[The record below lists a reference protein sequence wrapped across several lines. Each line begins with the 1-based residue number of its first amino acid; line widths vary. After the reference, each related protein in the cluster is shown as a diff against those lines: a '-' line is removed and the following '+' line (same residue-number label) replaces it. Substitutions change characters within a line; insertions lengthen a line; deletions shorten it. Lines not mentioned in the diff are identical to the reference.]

1 MSFQI
6 PGSALGR
13 ALRSGL
19 VRQRVTAT
27 GAQLRL
33 RLPAQR
39 SFSNANANGAPEE
52 TPADN
57 EAEPEPSFEDSQ
69 KPARFNRNGGNRGRK
84 LRGDKP
90 VVDMEKRKQ
99 EERALMA
106 IAAGSRADDG
116 EMNDEIRGA
125 SHSRKTIS
133 MELKWL
139 EDPRDLADRVAR
151 ILRSGDPG
159 MAAALVRQAQKDGK
173 RTDVAWNHL
182 LSYCMQRGFPQVA
195 WKFYNDVSVL
205 TLSLVELIEEE
216 SCIANISLVSLE

>member
-1 MSFQI
+1 LFWTKGLVMSFQI

-19 VRQRVTAT
+19 VRQRVAAT

-39 SFSNANANGAPEE
+39 SYSNSNANGAPEE
-52 TPADN
+52 IPAED
-57 EAEPEPSFEDSQ
+57 EAEPEPSFENSE
-69 KPARFNRNGGNRGRK
+69 KPARFNRNGANRGRK

-90 VVDMEKRKQ
+90 VVDVEQRKQ

-106 IAAGSRADDG
+106 IAAGSRGEDG
-116 EMNDEIRGA
+116 EMNNEIRGA
-125 SHSRKTIS
+125 SYSRKTIS

-205 TLSLVELIEEE
+205 KH
-216 SCIANISLVSLE
+216 

>member
-13 ALRSGL
+13 VLRSGL

-39 SFSNANANGAPEE
+39 SYSNANGASEE
-52 TPADN
+52 THADN
-57 EAEPEPSFEDSQ
+57 EAEPEPSFEDSE
-69 KPARFNRNGGNRGRK
+69 KPAKFNRNGANRGRK

-106 IAAGSRADDG
+106 IAAGSKAEDG

-125 SHSRKTIS
+125 SYSRKTIS

-159 MAAALVRQAQKDGK
+159 MAAALVRQAQKDGM
-173 RTDVAWNHL
+173 RCDVAWNHL

-205 TLSLVELIEEE
+205 KH
-216 SCIANISLVSLE
+216 

>member
-1 MSFQI
+1 MSLQI

-19 VRQRVTAT
+19 VRQRLAAT
-27 GAQLRL
+27 GSQTGQLQP

-39 SFSNANANGAPEE
+39 SYSNANSASEE
-52 TPADN
+52 PPADN
-57 EAEPEPSFEDSQ
+57 EPEPSFEVSE
-69 KPARFNRNGGNRGRK
+69 KSPRFTRNGGNRGHR
-84 LRGDKP
+84 LRGDKQ
-90 VVDMEKRKQ
+90 VVDTEKRKQ

-106 IAAGSRADDG
+106 IATGSNAEDG
-116 EMNDEIRGA
+116 VINDEIRGA
-125 SHSRKTIS
+125 SFSRKTIN

-159 MAAALVRQAQKDGK
+159 MAAALVRQAQKEGK
-173 RTDVAWNHL
+173 RCDVAWNHL

-195 WKFYNDVSVL
+195 FKFYNDVSVL
-205 TLSLVELIEEE
+205 SYRLATAS
-216 SCIANISLVSLE
+216 